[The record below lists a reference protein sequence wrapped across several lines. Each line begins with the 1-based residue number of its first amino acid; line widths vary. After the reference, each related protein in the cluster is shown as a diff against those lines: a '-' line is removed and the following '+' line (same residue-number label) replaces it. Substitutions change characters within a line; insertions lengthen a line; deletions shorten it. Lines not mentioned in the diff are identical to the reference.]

1 MNQAMQ
7 HNRRPPKKNEAAAK
21 SPFLS
26 DVRMREMA
34 KQMGLSPQDFG
45 PEAQAVWGML
55 DNMAENDPVAYTAF
69 IEQQLKNGPPSSEKV
84 EGSTSD
90 PNEPRFF
97 TPQPGFVVKCTMYHT
112 IKLQRHET
120 KLFLNC
126 CGHAAVDCPKN
137 PHSGKDVPADTHA
150 VPFTSNLQIPIA
162 VGTCR
167 AVQDAQAID
176 VVFHPWVM
184 ERCQWDPTFKREV
197 MKLAIEWVEQD
208 AKVQLV
214 SRVGKLIKSRYKGG
228 LVHEDKTIRAAAF
241 RIDPGQGQG
250 KLKPDP
256 LATPSDLLKQL
267 SQERESESDQVSVD
281 VSLAT
286 KTAAS
291 HSATSVTKESKQ
303 AAPTKKLIEVIEPHE
318 LTNEIEHAGKTP
330 VGSSAASN
338 PSPKKKS
345 GGVVKRGFLN
355 SAKTQLYPT
364 GSSEGHAPSAYVK
377 LLDRSKVVDLSQVEQ
392 KKEEHAKMQEA
403 HKQVLSIFEDTTKQP
418 VGDEVDHGDF
428 EFEQLCMDADPD
440 LQPRKKEERNAVDE
454 LLGQAL
460 GNLPSFLSS

>member
-1 MNQAMQ
+1 ML
-7 HNRRPPKKNEAAAK
+7 HNRRPPKKNEAATK
-21 SPFLS
+21 NPFLS

-55 DNMAENDPVAYTAF
+55 DNMAENDPVAYTSF
-69 IEQQLKNGPPSSEKV
+69 IEQQLKNGPPSSEKA
-84 EGSTSD
+84 EGSASD

-97 TPQPGFVVKCTMYHT
+97 TPQPGFVVKCAMYHT
-112 IKLQRHET
+112 VKLQQQET

-150 VPFTSNLQIPIA
+150 VPFTSNLQIPLA

-184 ERCQWDPTFKREV
+184 ERCEWDATFKREV

-228 LVHEDKTIRAAAF
+228 LVLESKTIRAAAF
-241 RIDPGQGQG
+241 RIDPDQSQA
-250 KLKPDP
+250 KHKPDP

-267 SQERESESDQVSVD
+267 SQERKSVSEHVSVD

-286 KTAAS
+286 KPAV
-291 HSATSVTKESKQ
+291 TSIAKESQQ
-303 AAPTKKLIEVIEPHE
+303 AAPTKKLIEVIEPQKSTSQIE
-318 LTNEIEHAGKTP
+318 LAGKTTTS
-330 VGSSAASN
+330 VAS
-338 PSPKKKS
+338 PDASTTTKKKAAA
-345 GGVVKRGFLN
+345 GGAVKRGFLN

-364 GSSEGHAPSAYVK
+364 GSTEGHAPSAYVK
-377 LLDRSKVVDLSQVEQ
+377 LLDRSKVVDLSEVEQ
-392 KKEEHAKMQEA
+392 KKQEHAKIQEA
-403 HKQVLSIFEDTTKQP
+403 HKQALSFFEDSATQQP
-418 VGDEVDHGDF
+418 AGNELDHGDF

-440 LQPRKKEERNAVDE
+440 LLPRKNEERNAVDE

-460 GNLPSFLSS
+460 SNLPSFLSS